1 MWRSTLC
8 LHSADTR
15 RSGGSRGKAIS
26 VTERHTAFRATVLF
40 FSAIVQGAIVQ
51 GAIAQS
57 AIVQSSIVQ
66 SSIVKGYVVQGST
79 AQALG

>member
-26 VTERHTAFRATVLF
+26 VTERRTAFRATVLF
-40 FSAIVQGAIVQ
+40 YSAIF
-51 GAIAQS
+51 
-57 AIVQSSIVQ
+57 Q
-66 SSIVKGYVVQGST
+66 SSIVKGYVVQGYVVQGSI

>member
-26 VTERHTAFRATVLF
+26 VTERRTAFRATFLF
-40 FSAIVQGAIVQ
+40 YSPV
-51 GAIAQS
+51 
-57 AIVQSSIVQ
+57 VQSSIVKG
-66 SSIVKGYVVQGST
+66 SIVKGYVVQGYVVQGSI

>member
-57 AIVQSSIVQ
+57 SIVQ

>member
-26 VTERHTAFRATVLF
+26 VTERRTAFRATVLF
-40 FSAIVQGAIVQ
+40 YSA
-51 GAIAQS
+51 
-57 AIVQSSIVQ
+57 IVQ
-66 SSIVKGYVVQGST
+66 SSIVKGYIVQGYVVQGYVVQGSI

>member
-26 VTERHTAFRATVLF
+26 VTERRTAFRATVLF
-40 FSAIVQGAIVQ
+40 YSA
-51 GAIAQS
+51 
-57 AIVQSSIVQ
+57 IVQ
-66 SSIVKGYVVQGST
+66 SSIVKGYVVQGYVVQGSI

>member
-40 FSAIVQGAIVQ
+40 YSAIF
-51 GAIAQS
+51 
-57 AIVQSSIVQ
+57 QSSIVKG
-66 SSIVKGYVVQGST
+66 SIVKGYVVQGYVVQGSI

>member
-15 RSGGSRGKAIS
+15 RAGGSRGKAIS
-26 VTERHTAFRATVLF
+26 VTERRTAFRATVLF
-40 FSAIVQGAIVQ
+40 YSAIF
-51 GAIAQS
+51 
-57 AIVQSSIVQ
+57 Q
-66 SSIVKGYVVQGST
+66 SSIVKGYVVQGYVVQGSI